1 LVFVLQTGSS
11 STRAVLLLHALGL
24 DHSMWRPQTE
34 ALHDLLVLAPDLPGL
49 GRSRSEPGGL
59 DAAVDECAAFL
70 RSRDLVAVVGGVS
83 YGGYVAA
90 LLAAEHPDLV
100 AGLALSG
107 VRRQVPRRLAQ
118 LQAAMFRGVRA
129 RGLSR
134 GETVSRWAL
143 AAEKRNLVSASSE
156 LGRVDLR
163 SALPRIKAP
172 TVVFA
177 PARDWFV
184 RREVAHLAAII
195 PEAEVVAIRGAGHLW
210 TERLPQPLIDVIR
223 NMTSAGEHG
232 PASSAAWA
240 DR

>member
-1 LVFVLQTGSS
+1 
-11 STRAVLLLHALGL
+11 
-24 DHSMWRPQTE
+24 MWRPQTE
-34 ALHDLLVLAPDLPGL
+34 ALRDLLVLAPDLPGL
-49 GRSRSEPGGL
+49 GRSRSEAGGL
-59 DAAVDECAAFL
+59 DAAVDACAAFL
-70 RSRDLVAVVGGVS
+70 RSHDLVAVVGGVS

-100 AGLALSG
+100 SGLALSG
-107 VRRQVPRRLAQ
+107 VRRRVPRRLAA
-118 LQAAMFRGVRA
+118 LQATMFRGVRA

-134 GETVSRWAL
+134 GETVSGWAL

-163 SALPRIKAP
+163 SALPCIKAP

-195 PEAEVVAIRGAGHLW
+195 PGAVVVAIPGAGHLW
-210 TERLPQPLIDVIR
+210 TERRPQPFIDVVR
-223 NMTSAGEHG
+223 EMTSAGENG
-232 PASSAAWA
+232 SAPPTAWA